1 MAPTFYESFRPL
13 SPALLSQATIPERQG
28 YQDALRRYLAL
39 QSPLDYAQY
48 VSPDTEEYAHIVL
61 LNALVVALVEDR
73 LYATGIGPPGIPND
87 PEDPES
93 ALVHP
98 ETGEPVLDRL
108 FVTMPPRHGKS
119 YLISEHTPPWYLTR
133 FPDRR
138 IILSS
143 YAADFAADWGRKG
156 KKHIQAHG
164 EFGIKTD
171 PESQAKAHWD
181 LDAPHRGGMDT
192 AGAGGPITGKGANL
206 LVIDDPIKNDEEAF
220 SETDRQSKWDWLLS
234 TAQSRMEPSRVLRQV
249 PGHTEPIRVRSEGK
263 IILVHTRWHE
273 DDLGG
278 RCMKHQARMWYHIDL
293 PALAIEGVAD
303 PLGRAPG
310 EALCPARYPRHAL
323 EAIRDSADTGYWF
336 GALYQQRPSS
346 EGSGIFARQHFRYWT
361 PSGTEES
368 FYGLHD
374 QDGGT
379 TLVKVEDC
387 LHFQTIDLAATDKTS
402 SDFTV
407 IATWA
412 ATPNRDLLL
421 VGRHRER
428 ILSAD
433 HSDVV
438 RRTWFEWKAK
448 RKMRFLGVEK
458 ATYGLSV
465 VTTLRREA
473 IPIRPLTPDKDK
485 TARAIPAGELAKAG
499 KLYFPRRATWL
510 EEWEHEHLQFPNGTH
525 DDQVDTTAY
534 AVEELQTLPIR
545 RRQKEAPEDR
555 SPDARIKARL
565 EAMISNKRRRTNHP
579 ELGRL

>member
-1 MAPTFYESFRPL
+1 MAPTFYESFRPIP
-13 SPALLSQATIPERQG
+13 SALLEQATQAERKA
-28 YQDALRRYLAL
+28 YQSALQNYLAL
-39 QSPLDYAQY
+39 QSPLDYAQH
-48 VSPDTEEYAHIVL
+48 VSPDTEEYRHIVL
-61 LNALVVALVEDR
+61 LNALVVSLIEDR
-73 LYATGIGPPGIPND
+73 LYSRGIGPPGT
-87 PEDPES
+87 PEDPQDPES
-93 ALVHP
+93 RLVHP

-108 FVTMPPRHGKS
+108 FVTLPPRHGKS

-156 KKHIQAHG
+156 KKHIQTHQ

-192 AGAGGPITGKGANL
+192 AGAGGPITGKGAHL

-220 SETDRQSKWDWLLS
+220 SEQDRQGKWDWLLS
-234 TAQSRMEPSRVLRQV
+234 TAQSRLEPSRRD
-249 PGHTEPIRVRSEGK
+249 HTFPDGSKARVRSEGK

-278 RCMKHQARMWYHIDL
+278 RCLKHQSGLWYHVDL
-293 PALAIEGVAD
+293 PALAIEGVED
-303 PLGRAPG
+303 PLGREPG

-323 EAIRDSADTGYWF
+323 EAIRDSHDTGYWF

-346 EGSGIFARQHFRYWT
+346 EGSGTFARQHFRYWT
-361 PSGTEES
+361 PSGAEES

-374 QDGGT
+374 HDGGT

-387 LHFQTIDLAATDKTS
+387 LHFQTVDLAATAKTTA
-402 SDFTV
+402 DFTV
-407 IATWA
+407 ISTWA

-433 HSDVV
+433 HTDSI
-438 RRTWFEWKAK
+438 RRTWLEWKAK

-465 VTTLRREA
+465 ITTLRREA
-473 IPIRPLTPDKDK
+473 VPIRELKPDKDK
-485 TARAIPAGELAKAG
+485 VARAIPAGELCKAG
-499 KLYFPRRATWL
+499 KLYFPRRASWG
-510 EEWEHEHLQFPNGTH
+510 EEWEHELLQFPNGTH
-525 DDQVDTTAY
+525 DDQVDTLSY
-534 AVEELQTLPIR
+534 AVEELSKLPIR
-545 RRQKEAPEDR
+545 RKRNDEPEDR

-565 EAMISNKRRRTNHP
+565 EAMLSNKKNRTRHP